1 MHGRFRF
8 LFSPDGVAPGTPAAP
23 STPAPAPT
31 PGPDVAAL
39 VAAAVKAEVGPLLE
53 QLHAARGETAAEK
66 TARAKAEADTVAA
79 AAAKGTADEQIKSL
93 TARFNDA
100 NTRAALSSSADRYTY
115 TSPVAKEQALIAF
128 RATHPAEV
136 NAANE
141 VVAKVAGK
149 DVPLG
154 SAFDAFM
161 AGPAGALYRAATAQ
175 PGQAVPPG
183 TAPPASKK
191 SVRELSRDEFAA
203 LLRSGVKGKLTN
215 DARSPEVT
223 IRRTSIARVDQR
235 RAELLSQI
243 AGK

>member
-1 MHGRFRF
+1 MREVRRAPVLRQEAHARLRGVAAAPDQGRRTPVSARDPRRINHKEIDPMHGRFRF
-8 LFSPDGVAPGTPAAP
+8 LFSPDGVAPGPPAAP

-154 SAFDAFM
+154 S
-161 AGPAGALYRAATAQ
+161 
-175 PGQAVPPG
+175 
-183 TAPPASKK
+183 
-191 SVRELSRDEFAA
+191 
-203 LLRSGVKGKLTN
+203 
-215 DARSPEVT
+215 
-223 IRRTSIARVDQR
+223 
-235 RAELLSQI
+235 
-243 AGK
+243 